1 MLLKNDNGS
10 SSFVNVEDEQV
21 QLASGP
27 NSITTTRDAGNFIN
41 GPISFTAPHTSI
53 RIGTVFKLNPL
64 LATCLPSTLATPIPT
79 FVLDVP
85 IKNVTTLSLIT
96 GIIASLA

>member
-1 MLLKNDNGS
+1 MLLKNDNAS
-10 SSFVNVEDEQV
+10 SSFLNIEEGSSQI
-21 QLASGP
+21 ASGP

-41 GPISFTAPHTSI
+41 GPISFTAPHTSM
-53 RIGTVFKLNPL
+53 RFGTVFKLNPL
-64 LATCLPSTLATPIPT
+64 LATCVPSTLATPIST
-79 FVLDVP
+79 FILDIP